1 MKQQLREK
9 YVKQIY
15 TDIKLVNLASMPNT
29 IGYLFWSTA
38 ANLKIKYCYNNN
50 NNNSNNKKAA
60 KTKEAINLIS
70 ATPKSFLSK
79 ILTKHI
85 DSKFQNCFL
94 QNKLFKEK

>member
-1 MKQQLREK
+1 MKQALHEK

-15 TDIKLVNLASMPNT
+15 TDTELVNLASMPNT

-38 ANLKIKYCYNNN
+38 ANLKVTYCYNNS

-70 ATPKSFLSK
+70 ATPKFFLSK
-79 ILTKHI
+79 IPAKHI
-85 DSKFQNCFL
+85 DSKFQNYFL